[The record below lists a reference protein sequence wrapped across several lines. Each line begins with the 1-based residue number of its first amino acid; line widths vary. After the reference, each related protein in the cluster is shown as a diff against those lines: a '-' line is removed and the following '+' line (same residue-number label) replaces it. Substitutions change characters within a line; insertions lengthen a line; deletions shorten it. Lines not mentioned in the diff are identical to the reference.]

1 MADVDVSIFNVGQT
15 FSIKR
20 RNKHPRSHSH
30 SHSHPY
36 SEIMQDNAAKSTNVS
51 FLVNTQYYF
60 LGTVFILPE
69 VTGYRLVVIHKWK
82 VLKNDCF
89 PTLEEAKKAFFQ
101 HFQARASKKVPH
113 PIWDDNHRV
122 DNDWLKKKLK
132 IITRHPLLNY
142 LHRLKETLFLKFI
155 CLKVLHIRIRV
166 KNKK

>member
-1 MADVDVSIFNVGQT
+1 MADVDVSIFNPSQT

-20 RNKHPRSHSH
+20 KNNHPRSHSH

-36 SEIMQDNAAKSTNVS
+36 SEIVQDNAAQSTNVS

-69 VTGYRLVVIHKWK
+69 AAGYRLVVIHKWK
-82 VLKNDCF
+82 VLTNNCF

-101 HFQARASKKVPH
+101 HYQARASKKIPH

-142 LHRLKETLFLKFI
+142 FHRLKETLFLKFI
-155 CLKVLHIRIRV
+155 SLKVFRIL
-166 KNKK
+166 NGLKKKK

>member
-1 MADVDVSIFNVGQT
+1 MADVDVSIFNVSQT

-20 RNKHPRSHSH
+20 KNKHPRSH

-36 SEIMQDNAAKSTNVS
+36 SEIMQNNAAESTNVS

-69 VTGYRLVVIHKWK
+69 TTGYRLVVFHKWK
-82 VLKNDCF
+82 VLANDRF
-89 PTLEEAKKAFFQ
+89 PTLEEAKKAFSQ
-101 HFQARASKKVPH
+101 HYQARASKKVPH

-142 LHRLKETLFLKFI
+142 IHRLKETLFLKFI
-155 CLKVLHIRIRV
+155 SLRVFRILNGLK
-166 KNKK
+166 KKK

>member
-1 MADVDVSIFNVGQT
+1 MADVDVSIVNASQT

-20 RNKHPRSHSH
+20 KNKHPRSHSH
-30 SHSHPY
+30 PY
-36 SEIMQDNAAKSTNVS
+36 AEIMQDSAEKSTNVS

-69 VTGYRLVVIHKWK
+69 AAGYRLVVIHKWK
-82 VLKNDCF
+82 VLTNNSF

-101 HFQARASKKVPH
+101 HYQARASKKIPH

-132 IITRHPLLNY
+132 IISRHPLLNY
-142 LHRLKETLFLKFI
+142 FHRLKETLFLKFI
-155 CLKVLHIRIRV
+155 SLKVFRIL
-166 KNKK
+166 NGLKKEK